1 MGKKRILIQAAILFS
16 IVWAVVIGV
25 RGFAGSKRVTSDK
38 IAEVIED
45 SGFDD
50 WSGGVPD
57 GESLSHREDELRE
70 IATLF
75 NKLDFGEREAARED
89 RVGEEFFRKLAEP
102 EKEEFVKLTV
112 AKTMETMLR
121 ALDGMPAEER
131 RRVVEDG
138 LRDIESGRTEEE
150 MLRARELSDDLL
162 NQITG
167 EGMRAYFEETSAET
181 KLDLA
186 PLMEAM
192 DGVVKGLRGHE
203 LGPPQ

>member
-1 MGKKRILIQAAILFS
+1 MGKKRILIQAAILFTV
-16 IVWAVVIGV
+16 VWAVVIGV
-25 RGFAGSKRVTSDK
+25 RGFAGSKRVTAERIS
-38 IAEVIED
+38 EVIEA
-45 SGFDD
+45 SGFED
-50 WSGGVPD
+50 WSGGVPA
-57 GESLSHREDELRE
+57 GASLSQREDKLLEV
-70 IATLF
+70 ATLF
-75 NKLDFGEREAARED
+75 NKLDFAEREMAREE
-89 RVGEEFFRKLAEP
+89 RVGEEFFRRLADP

-138 LRDIESGRTEEE
+138 LRDIEEGRTEEE
-150 MLRARELSDDLL
+150 MLRARELSEDLL
-162 NQITG
+162 SQITG

-192 DGVVKGLRGHE
+192 DGLVKGLSGHE
-203 LGPPQ
+203 FGPPK